1 MAVAVKN
8 PPGVTSSPL
17 DRPWVV
23 SLLGVVYVLASF
35 AIVFK
40 LVPYLWWGA
49 WDGLGWE
56 KYQFIGGS
64 LMGVLM
70 LAAGV
75 GLLFVGGRLLGP
87 NPPAGVR
94 AGIFVGFVGILLVLV
109 LTRWGSLWIEHWAYD
124 NYWFSPK
131 TGALIAAALGVLF
144 LAMGAY
150 LYTRLRTQRFILL
163 LEEGGWFHAT
173 TYKPS
178 QGLKVR
184 RGTIF
189 GLLMIVAAGIYT
201 LISHGTL
208 RRGPADWHLDVPFT
222 SKTALG
228 SLGDT
233 KEWLEKDVPASEKNT
248 VQVRQ
253 RGATDLQPGQVVS
266 KPQFEK
272 RLEGVLKGDKF
283 PADVRERIENAGK
296 KDVAEELLQ
305 INKELYAAIVVG
317 LGRVEVKTAGST
329 GLTPGKVLTQK
340 EWRAVVTGR
349 LAARQDD
356 FPRTLREEL
365 SKANHEDSLASL
377 LQAIDVRQLA
387 AAQQILGRI
396 RVLSSGK
403 TGWKVKQVVSQQA
416 LREKVD
422 AIPPEDQVATLATA
436 SHEGSLDALIKAL
449 NEHLRA
455 AMQELVADRPAD
467 KTGKKPAGFFD
478 EKVTAELKKKLDA
491 VQGKEGAELAAVVT
505 AFASAAEKAKKPLPS
520 AFELPVVNVEDRPL
534 KPLAETRKLWALES
548 TGGASAL
555 IAALSKEATT
565 NSRIPAVFHLP
576 TGTLKDEP
584 FFRSQKDIRELWESE
599 ATLGWTDLTPLVEK
613 YVALATATRKESSLP
628 AVFGLPT
635 GVLVIDRYV
644 LRDVNDRTDEKK
656 NVKVDLPGA
665 STFAP
670 GQIVTP
676 AAFDAEVAR
685 LTEES
690 LTPPTK
696 TSLSPATGTTRF
708 EAMTILPAVQFTV
721 PLLLLACSL
730 WLAWRIVN
738 IPTFADFLIATEAEL
753 NKVSWTT
760 QRRLVQD
767 TIVVLATV
775 FLMAVYLFAMDQGW
789 RVLLSWK
796 PVGVLVFPDDKSDAQ
811 KKLEQKNW

>member
-23 SLLGVVYVLASF
+23 SLLGVAYVLACF

-49 WDGLGWE
+49 WDGLGLE
-56 KYQFIGGS
+56 KYQFLGGS
-64 LMGVLM
+64 LLGALM

-87 NPPAGVR
+87 TPPAGVR
-94 AGIFVGFVGILLVLV
+94 SGIFVGFAGIVFVLL
-109 LTRWGSLWIEHWAYD
+109 LTRWASIWVEHWAYD

-131 TGALIAAALGVLF
+131 TGLLIVAATGVLF
-144 LAMGAY
+144 LALGAY
-150 LYTRLRTQRFILL
+150 LYTRPRTQRFILL

-173 TYKPS
+173 TYKPT

-189 GLLMIVAAGIYT
+189 GLLMIVGAGIYT

-208 RRGPADWHLDVPFT
+208 RRGPSDWHVDLPGT
-222 SKTALG
+222 GKTTLV

-233 KEWLEKDVPASEKNT
+233 QEWLEKDVPASAKNT
-248 VQVRQ
+248 VQVSR
-253 RGATDLQPGQVVS
+253 RGETDLPAGQTVS
-266 KPQFEK
+266 KARFEEK
-272 RLEGVLKGDKF
+272 LKGVLTGEKF
-283 PADVRERIENAGK
+283 PADGRERIEKAGAR
-296 KDVAEELLQ
+296 DVLEELQQ
-305 INKELYAAIVVG
+305 INKEYYAAIVVG
-317 LGRVEVKTAGST
+317 MGRVQIKSAGST
-329 GLTPGKVLTQK
+329 DLAPGQVLAQK
-340 EWRAVVTGR
+340 RFRDELTGR

-356 FPRTLREEL
+356 FPAKVREAL
-365 SKANHEDSLASL
+365 NKANHEDDLPGL
-377 LQAIDVRQLA
+377 LKEID
-387 AAQQILGRI
+387 AAQLTAAREALGSV
-396 RVLSSGK
+396 RVLFPGK
-403 TGWKVKQVVSQQA
+403 TPWKVKEVVTQKA

-422 AIPPEDQVATLATA
+422 AIPPEDQAPALATA
-436 SHEGSLDALIKAL
+436 SHEGSLEALVTAL
-449 NEHLRA
+449 DEQQRA
-455 AMQELVADRPAD
+455 ALAKLVEDQPAD
-467 KTGKKPAGFFD
+467 KKGKKAPGFFD

-491 VQGKEGAELAAVVT
+491 VKGKEGDDFAAVVA
-505 AFASAAEKAKKPLPS
+505 AFASAAEKAKKPLPRVLD
-520 AFELPVVNVEDRPL
+520 LPVVAVKDRPL
-534 KPLAETRKLWALES
+534 RSLTESRKLWAAEA
-548 TGGASAL
+548 TGGLAGLVASFA
-555 IAALSKEATT
+555 KEART
-565 NSRIPAVFHLP
+565 NPTVPAVFHLP
-576 TGTLKDEP
+576 TGTVKDAP
-584 FFRSQKDIRELWESE
+584 FFRGQKDIRELWEVE
-599 ATLGWTDLTPLVEK
+599 APLGWMDLSPLIEK
-613 YVALATATRKESSLP
+613 YVSLAAAAKKESSLP
-628 AVFGLPT
+628 PAFGLPT
-635 GVLVIDRYV
+635 GLLVLDRYA

-676 AAFDAEVAR
+676 AEFDAEVKR
-685 LTEES
+685 LTDES
-690 LTPPTK
+690 LTPPTRA
-696 TSLSPATGTTRF
+696 SLSPATGPTRF
-708 EAMTILPAVQFTV
+708 ESMTLLPSVQFTV
-721 PLLLLACSL
+721 PLLLLVASL

-738 IPTFADFLIATEAEL
+738 IPAFADFLIATEAEL

-767 TIVVLATV
+767 TIVVLLTV

-796 PVGVLVFPDDKSDAQ
+796 PVGVLVFPDDKSDAT